1 MPTSHRHE
9 PIGGLPPIQ
18 KTPIFEGG
26 LSDLELFDK
35 QELAEALKA
44 KPWQITRDS
53 QLLWGTEI
61 AHKPLT
67 RSQCWT
73 MYCVACFRRVQYL
86 VFNRSNI
93 RGEEIL
99 NFAKDWSESQILQL
113 VESVGGS
120 EKDFKGRMD
129 TIILKRRIKKIN

>member
-1 MPTSHRHE
+1 
-9 PIGGLPPIQ
+9 
-18 KTPIFEGG
+18 
-26 LSDLELFDK
+26 
-35 QELAEALKA
+35 
-44 KPWQITRDS
+44 
-53 QLLWGTEI
+53 
-61 AHKPLT
+61 
-67 RSQCWT
+67 